1 MSSGIAMKRIGGQRC
16 HLAHLATASDVSLTR
31 CIGLRGVIT
40 AHVEHWRILSRAA
53 AIHRAGARVGTI

>member
-16 HLAHLATASDVSLTR
+16 QLAHLATASDVSLTR

-40 AHVEHWRILSRAA
+40 AHVEHWRIPSRAA
-53 AIHRAGARVGTI
+53 ATHRAGARAGKI

>member
-16 HLAHLATASDVSLTR
+16 HLAHLATASDESLTR

-40 AHVEHWRILSRAA
+40 AHVEHWRIPSRAA
-53 AIHRAGARVGTI
+53 AIHRAGAMVGTI